1 MSAFQLFVWI
11 CHDFWFSHHGMEWN
25 VLWSWPHVKS
35 KSIDR
40 QAGAAAVV
48 AQVRACSRCNQEE
61 TGINSL
67 ACESE
72 SERWWQLVRG
82 QSFSK
87 THCDL
92 ICMNSTYW
100 NLCWPLHYVNSDS
113 TVIKGHEIPEKPV
126 KWNMFMTLIQF
137 NRGWNFLNGPGKLK
151 KSESDLWITLKQKTD
166 TMDYDYLIK
175 FLALGNSGVG
185 KTSLLH
191 QYTEHTFN
199 PRSENLPNLLMSNF
213 YLMDLIWLHSIVFI
227 WSGSSV
233 QWE

>member
-1 MSAFQLFVWI
+1 MQPGGDQDQQS
-11 CHDFWFSHHGMEWN
+11 C
-25 VLWSWPHVKS
+25 LWKWKWKVMTTCARTKFL
-35 KSIDR
+35 K
-40 QAGAAAVV
+40 
-48 AQVRACSRCNQEE
+48 
-61 TGINSL
+61 NSL
-67 ACESE
+67 WFDMYE
-72 SERWWQLVRG
+72 L
-82 QSFSK
+82 
-87 THCDL
+87 
-92 ICMNSTYW
+92 TYW

-113 TVIKGHEIPEKPV
+113 TVIKGHEIPKKPV
-126 KWNMFMTLIQF
+126 KWNMLMTLIQF